1 MFGSTKELLMWIA
14 GMLVAAGITILAV
27 IYLVDHFIAPHDS
40 SDPLTIKG
48 GLDRQ
53 QRIEAK

>member
-1 MFGSTKELLMWIA
+1 MWIA

-40 SDPLTIKG
+40 SDPLIIKG

>member
-14 GMLVAAGITILAV
+14 GMLVAAGIPILAV

-40 SDPLTIKG
+40 SDPLT
-48 GLDRQ
+48 R
-53 QRIEAK
+53 AV